1 MPWVQ
6 LEEPSHLAF
15 VVTTAQVAVETALAV
30 FGSKAPK
37 RETTHKMSQMDTK
50 LRQPAEDADEH
61 AKKDDSDSREE
72 DMPPGHI
79 ESHFIRP
86 EQGAA
91 SSRALHSP
99 ILAIRSAVPLLG
111 ESNALAIVASPH
123 LLAILLH
130 HQSSS
135 TEHGLVGSVPTL
147 MMYSTCML

>member
-1 MPWVQ
+1 
-6 LEEPSHLAF
+6 
-15 VVTTAQVAVETALAV
+15 
-30 FGSKAPK
+30 
-37 RETTHKMSQMDTK
+37 
-50 LRQPAEDADEH
+50 
-61 AKKDDSDSREE
+61 
-72 DMPPGHI
+72 MPPGHI
-79 ESHFIRP
+79 KSHFIRP

-111 ESNALAIVASPH
+111 ESNALTIVASPH

-147 MMYSTCML
+147 MMYSTCVL